1 MPMTKNEKEVMVD
14 EIASTLESKSIVYL
28 TNYSGLTVAQ
38 ANELRNRFRDLGV
51 EYKVY
56 KNTLV
61 RLAMERLGGFD
72 DMISHLQGPTAVA
85 FAEEPSAPARVI
97 KKFAQDRNLSLPE
110 LKAAYIDGAFYG
122 ADALDVLASLKSKEE
137 LIGDVLGLLMAPVAN
152 IVGAVQAP
160 ANALASQ
167 IKEIAARAEK
177 AEA

>member
-38 ANELRNRFRDLGV
+38 ANDLRNRFRDSGV

-72 DMISHLQGPTAVA
+72 DMIDHLHGPTAVA

-97 KKFAQDRNLSLPE
+97 KKFAQDRNLELPE

-122 ADALDVLASLKSKEE
+122 ADALSVLASLKSKEE
-137 LIGDVLGLLMAPVAN
+137 LIGDILGLLMAPVAN

-167 IKEIAARAEK
+167 IKEIAARGES
-177 AEA
+177 

>member
-1 MPMTKNEKEVMVD
+1 MPMTKDEKSVMVD

-38 ANELRNRFRDLGV
+38 ANELRNRFRDSGV

-72 DMISHLQGPTAVA
+72 EMIGHLSGPTAVA
-85 FAEEPSAPARVI
+85 FGEEPSAPARVI
-97 KKFAQDRNLSLPE
+97 KKFAQDRNLALPE

-137 LIGDVLGLLMAPVAN
+137 LIGDILGLLMAPVAN

-160 ANALASQ
+160 GQTLAGA
-167 IKEIAARAEK
+167 IKEIAERAE
-177 AEA
+177 A

>member
-38 ANELRNRFRDLGV
+38 ANELRNRFRNSGV

-72 DMISHLQGPTAVA
+72 DMIDHLHGPTAVA
-85 FAEEPSAPARVI
+85 FGGEPSAPARVI
-97 KKFAQDRNLSLPE
+97 KKFAQDQNIERPE

-122 ADALDVLASLKSKEE
+122 ADALDVLASLKSKDE
-137 LIGDVLGLLMAPVAN
+137 LIGDILGLLIAPIAN

-160 ANALASQ
+160 GRTLASQ
-167 IKEIAARAEK
+167 INEIAEK